1 MTSTSGETD
10 PRVARSRA
18 RVLDAVAFLLVD
30 KGVRGVTVEAVMAR
44 SGVARATVYRHWPT
58 RQELVLAGLRHLLPP
73 PAPPVVVDGTLSQ
86 RLTSSLGE
94 LARQMAVEPWA
105 SAIPAL
111 LEAARGEPE
120 IAAATARFVAD
131 RQAPLRALLREA
143 AEDGSLPSVDVELAL
158 AQLLGPL
165 VYRRLISS
173 EPLDEALCANVVEGF
188 LRGHATR
195 DTANAVGGVSSPGA
209 TAHDRPATT
218 VEG

>member
-18 RVLDAVAFLLVD
+18 RVLDAVAFLLVE

-58 RQELVLAGLRHLLPP
+58 RQELVLAGLRHLLPQP
-73 PAPPVVVDGTLSQ
+73 PPPIAVDGTLAQ
-86 RLTSSLGE
+86 RLTSSLGD

-105 SAIPAL
+105 HAIPAL
-111 LEAARGEPE
+111 LEAARREPE
-120 IAAATARFVAD
+120 IAAATAQFVAD
-131 RQAPLRALLREA
+131 RQALLRAVLREA
-143 AEDGSLPSVDVELAL
+143 VEDGSLPPVEVELAL

-165 VYRRLISS
+165 VYRRLITS
-173 EPLDEALCANVVEGF
+173 EPIDEALCANVVEDF
-188 LRGHATR
+188 LRGRAAPGTAT
-195 DTANAVGGVSSPGA
+195 AVPGLSSPGA

>member
-18 RVLDAVAFLLVD
+18 RVLDAVASLLVET
-30 KGVRGVTVEAVMAR
+30 GVQEVTVEAVMAR

-58 RQELVLAGLRHLLPP
+58 RQELVLAGLRHLVPPPLPP
-73 PAPPVVVDGTLSQ
+73 IVVDGTLSQ

-105 SAIPAL
+105 HAIPAL
-111 LEAARGEPE
+111 LEAARREPE

-131 RQAPLRALLREA
+131 RQAPLRAVLRDA
-143 AEDGSLPSVDVELAL
+143 VEDGSLPSVDVELAL

-165 VYRRLISS
+165 VYRRLITS
-173 EPLDEALCANVVEGF
+173 EPIDEALCTHVVEDF
-188 LRGHATR
+188 LRGHASR
-195 DTANAVGGVSSPGA
+195 NTANAVGGLSSPGA
-209 TAHDRPATT
+209 TGHDRPATT